1 MLRSVSVAALEI
13 KSPNNEQ
20 IITRI
25 AMINLVWIGQKDR
38 AGSPIVVDSYVITLH
53 MWHCIGKSA

>member
-1 MLRSVSVAALEI
+1 MSVAALEI
-13 KSPNNEQ
+13 TFPDNEK

-38 AGSPIVVDSYVITLH
+38 AGFPMVVDNNVITLH
-53 MWHCIGKSA
+53 IWLCIGRSV

>member
-1 MLRSVSVAALEI
+1 MSVAALEV
-13 KSPNNEQ
+13 KFPDNEK

-53 MWHCIGKSA
+53 MWLA